1 MTLQPVEHPDR
12 VSLKDVVLALP
23 NILKLLARLVRD
35 TRVDRRRRLV
45 AR

>member
-1 MTLQPVEHPDR
+1 MTLQPIEAPGR

-35 TRVDRRRRLV
+35 PRVDRRRRLV